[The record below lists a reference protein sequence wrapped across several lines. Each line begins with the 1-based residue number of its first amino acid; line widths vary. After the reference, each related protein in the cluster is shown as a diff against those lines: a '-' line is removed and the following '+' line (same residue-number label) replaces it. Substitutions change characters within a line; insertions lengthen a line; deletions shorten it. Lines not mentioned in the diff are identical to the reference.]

1 MPSSPLRAF
10 SYTQAGGRTACGDK
24 VNALFKCPAGYNG
37 NYATKKAELRGV
49 DSSGE
54 PFGYPGYS
62 NDGNPFSN
70 KIVLMDEVHN
80 LVRPSQQIL
89 RNPKRMEMLRRLRHM
104 LRTATNS
111 VIIGLT
117 GTPLCDNPEETAAL
131 KMIIKGRGNNT
142 PCDGVVSFYDST
154 PASVFP
160 QVLPAGA
167 AIARSPTRR
176 CGRSG

>member
-1 MPSSPLRAF
+1 MPRRLQWELQ
-10 SYTQAGGRTACGDK
+10 YEGG
-24 VNALFKCPAGYNG
+24 
-37 NYATKKAELRGV
+37 AELRGV

-70 KIVLMDEVHN
+70 KIILMDEVHN

-111 VIIGLT
+111 VIIGSR
-117 GTPLCDNPEETAAL
+117 E
-131 KMIIKGRGNNT
+131 R
-142 PCDGVVSFYDST
+142 
-154 PASVFP
+154 
-160 QVLPAGA
+160 
-167 AIARSPTRR
+167 RSATTRR
-176 CGRSG
+176 RPRRSR